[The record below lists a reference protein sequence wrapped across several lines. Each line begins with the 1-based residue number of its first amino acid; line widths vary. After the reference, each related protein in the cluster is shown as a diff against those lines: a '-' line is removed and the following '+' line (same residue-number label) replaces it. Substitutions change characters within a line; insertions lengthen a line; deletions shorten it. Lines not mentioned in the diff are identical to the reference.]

1 MISSAVQDGL
11 YVRAIGTDGSTLYTR
26 KGELLGFTSVSVTVR
41 DGNTIYICGQDGR
54 TQSTRSYQGGRTAY
68 DDLLE
73 AEKNRPSIKWSKG
86 VCICYLLFGW
96 LIKIGAVYR
105 LYQSLGK
112 TYLTVGEGGSELGIV
127 RWKDVGI
134 WLMSV
139 IFWIGCF
146 WCYYEFKAWMN

>member
-1 MISSAVQDGL
+1 MV
-11 YVRAIGTDGSTLYTR
+11 
-26 KGELLGFTSVSVTVR
+26 
-41 DGNTIYICGQDGR
+41 
-54 TQSTRSYQGGRTAY
+54 
-68 DDLLE
+68 
-73 AEKNRPSIKWSKG
+73 KG
-86 VCICYLLFGW
+86 VFICYLLFGW

>member
-41 DGNTIYICGQDGR
+41 DGNTIYICGPDGR

-73 AEKNRPSIKWSKG
+73 QAFIAAAKPF
-86 VCICYLLFGW
+86 V
-96 LIKIGAVYR
+96 
-105 LYQSLGK
+105 SLTSVIQQGQASAGH
-112 TYLTVGEGGSELGIV
+112 VVVSFS
-127 RWKDVGI
+127 DDNAQVGI
-134 WLMSV
+134 YPKEAISGLDLGHYSV
-139 IFWIGCF
+139 IYKIKGSCRVI
-146 WCYYEFKAWMN
+146 NR